1 MGVVDDAATGG
12 SAESMAADL
21 DPAKDGK
28 AKPAITGLVRSV
40 TQPGGINIDW
50 KNVRAAGAVIS
61 GIAVI
66 HGLKTRKWRYIH
78 TFGLV
83 LGIFAAAAAGL
94 KDKYAGAAQAPENE

>member
-1 MGVVDDAATGG
+1 
-12 SAESMAADL
+12 MAADL

-40 TQPGGINIDW
+40 TQPGGMNIDW
-50 KNVRAAGAVIS
+50 KKVRAAGAIIG

-78 TFGLV
+78 TFGVV
-83 LGIFAAAAAGL
+83 LGTVAAAAARL
-94 KDKYAGAAQAPENE
+94 KDKYAAAAQAPESE